1 MANRKLKGNTFRGVY
16 VDTAPG
22 AAGYFSDPVSGS
34 DHKVGKLYIS
44 FGNIGSNTVT
54 LQFKPASENS
64 WRTYKEFTSSDDP
77 RQIIEDYS
85 NCQYRVG
92 IANGD
97 YSSPITLSIDFHNG
111 EDV

>member
-22 AAGYFSDPVSGS
+22 AAGYFSDAVSAS
-34 DHKVGKLYIS
+34 SHRVGKLFIS
-44 FGNIGSNTVT
+44 FGNIGANTVT
-54 LQFKPASENS
+54 LQFKPASESS

-92 IANGD
+92 IAQGD
-97 YSSPITLSIDFHNG
+97 YSAPVTLSIDFNNG
-111 EDV
+111 EDR